1 MNQNQP
7 LAGML
12 KAVMAGEY
20 GAFQEWLIGN
30 HILIL
35 DFSQRRLRSR
45 LFNHL
50 GLALHGT
57 PVETLILEGNGIN
70 DAVVGRFFM
79 HLAGT
84 QVRVVNLDDTKVT
97 NVGVKELATHLINT
111 KVTEISLW
119 NTDVTDE
126 GALAL
131 VTDQEQNGLITINF
145 GDCEISEEAFLAM
158 IPAIENNRIRE
169 LLADDLPPALQEA
182 LNNKRQR
189 IESIALAIAS
199 LPYHEP
205 KPALKNNL
213 FPTPEEELSYAVGI
227 CMHVDSLV
235 VGKVLRFLP
244 NMLLATIEHRQQ
256 QVEDRQQ
263 QVAKHLAR
271 KRRRGL
277 SSLP

>member
-7 LAGML
+7 LVGML

-20 GAFQEWLIGN
+20 GAFQEWLIEN

-35 DFSQRRLRSR
+35 DLSQRRLRSK

-57 PVETLILEGNGIN
+57 AVETLILEGNGIN
-70 DAVVGRFFM
+70 DAVVGTFFS

-97 NVGVKELATHLINT
+97 NVGAKELAAHLINT
-111 KVTEISLW
+111 NVTEISLW

-131 VTDQEQNGLITINF
+131 VTHQEQNGLITVNF

-158 IPAIENNRIRE
+158 IPAIEHNAIRE
-169 LLADDLPPALQEA
+169 ILADNLPPALQEA

-205 KPALKNNL
+205 KPGLSMP
-213 FPTPEEELSYAVGI
+213 FPAPEEELPFALGI

-235 VGKVLRFLP
+235 LGKVLRFLP
-244 NMLLATIEHRQQ
+244 NMPLATIEHRQQ
-256 QVEDRQQ
+256 QVSQRF
-263 QVAKHLAR
+263 LR
-271 KRRRGL
+271 KRPRD
-277 SSLP
+277 

>member
-84 QVRVVNLDDTKVT
+84 QVRVVNLDDTKVS
-97 NVGVKELATHLINT
+97 NIGAKELATRLINT
-111 KVTEISLW
+111 NVTEISLW

-131 VTDQEQNGLITINF
+131 VANQEPNGLTKVNF
-145 GDCEISEEAFLAM
+145 GDCEISQEAYLAM
-158 IPAIENNRIRE
+158 IPAIEHNAIRE
-169 LLADDLPPALQEA
+169 IVADDLPPALQAA
-182 LNNKRQR
+182 LTNKRQR

-205 KPALKNNL
+205 KPVLNMP
-213 FPTPEEELSYAVGI
+213 FPAPEEELPFAVGI
-227 CMHVDSLV
+227 CMHVDNLV

-244 NMLLATIEHRQQ
+244 NMPLATIEHRQQ
-256 QVEDRQQ
+256 QASQRLL
-263 QVAKHLAR
+263 H
-271 KRRRGL
+271 KRPRN
-277 SSLP
+277 